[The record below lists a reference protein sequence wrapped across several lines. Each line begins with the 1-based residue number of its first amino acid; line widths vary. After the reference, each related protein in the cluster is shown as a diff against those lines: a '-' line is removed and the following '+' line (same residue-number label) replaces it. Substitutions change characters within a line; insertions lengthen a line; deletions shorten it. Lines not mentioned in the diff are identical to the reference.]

1 MKKVIILFLI
11 VLSINNRVFSQEID
25 FENFDLRQL
34 MGKVLAVKKGYS
46 PKFFIGKSQI
56 PKLDVV
62 AEILGSKRNPEINRL
77 FKTFKTGRT
86 IYKVATYTGTAVAV
100 YGVVKNTI
108 NSNKDSIS
116 NSAKDAAMTAVYSGA
131 GTILS
136 GVVVKLLT
144 KGASYKAVDL
154 FGGVIRKNLGD
165 VLGIDLGMIRQYNGA
180 PALKAGVKIAL

>member
-1 MKKVIILFLI
+1 MKKLLFLLI
-11 VLSINNRVFSQEID
+11 LSGTGIHSFSQEID
-25 FENFDLRQL
+25 FENFDLRQVL
-34 MGKVLAVKKGYS
+34 GKVLIVQKGYA
-46 PKFFIGKSQI
+46 PKFFVGKNKI

-86 IYKVATYTGTAVAV
+86 VYKVATYTGTAVAV

-116 NSAKDAAMTAVYSGA
+116 NSSKDAAMTAVYSGA
-131 GTILS
+131 GAILS

-165 VLGIDLGMIRQYNGA
+165 ILGIDLGMIRQYNGV
-180 PALKAGVKIAL
+180 PAVQAGIKIAL